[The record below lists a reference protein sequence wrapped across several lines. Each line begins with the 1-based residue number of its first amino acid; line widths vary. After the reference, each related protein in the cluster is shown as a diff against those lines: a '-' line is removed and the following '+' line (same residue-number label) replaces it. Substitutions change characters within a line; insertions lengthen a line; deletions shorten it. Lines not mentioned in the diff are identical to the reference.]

1 MCRLMKNIVKT
12 SVHLGIFFLL
22 VSIDFI
28 EKPIKL
34 LLKKLGKK
42 KKEGEKKGKNGNNVV
57 YCPKYLD

>member
-42 KKEGEKKGKNGNNVV
+42 KGGKKKRKNGNNVV